1 MGIGNGDGEM
11 AGDWETTSHHAFCKA
26 VCKKQ
31 SSAKLCV
38 KLSPTQCSLLRML
51 LCYHRAQLELL
62 SPMCAQWD
70 PWQVPEP
77 G

>member
-51 LCYHRAQLELL
+51 LCYHRACVL
-62 SPMCAQWD
+62 SGIRGKYQSQD
-70 PWQVPEP
+70 DLHPEC
-77 G
+77 